1 VEAKEEAAA
10 GRLPLVDC
18 TLHVERRII
27 ALEAARSFGIDGRDK
42 NDMNR
47 PLWSTRVD
55 SFGEILMAVCVR

>member
-1 VEAKEEAAA
+1 MEAKEEAVA

-27 ALEAARSFGIDGRDK
+27 ALEAARSFGRDGRDK
-42 NDMNR
+42 NGMNR

-55 SFGEILMAVCVR
+55 SLEKFLWMCV